1 MANKSDGNTPGFE
14 QLKKELREKKPG
26 SFYVFYGEEDY
37 LRSYYLEQLKKQILD
52 DFTADFNFHRLNNE
66 NFSLQMLSDAMEA
79 LPMMAERSFV
89 LIDDVDLFSLRE
101 SEREKAA
108 DLLSDVP
115 EYCCLV
121 LNYLNF
127 KPDKRMKKLWK
138 AIEQNAVL
146 VEFCYQ
152 TESELRAWIAR
163 HFRHH
168 GKMIA
173 PEMCGYLLQLCGL
186 SMTRLNG
193 EIEKICAYSGAD
205 SIVRADID
213 AVVEPT
219 LDAVS
224 FQLSDALARRDF
236 DLALE
241 RMSALLKMQ
250 TEPIMIVAAIGAQMR
265 KLYAAKLYQ
274 KEGKGAQELSELFK
288 CNPKYASVTIGQAK
302 RFSERFCREAVLLC
316 CETDYQLKASYGDEE
331 RLLELLVLRLVEES
345 RRD

>member
-1 MANKSDGNTPGFE
+1 MANKSDGSISGFE

-26 SFYVFYGEEDY
+26 CFYVFYGEEDY

-66 NFSLQMLSDAMEA
+66 NFSLQILSDAMEA
-79 LPMMAERSFV
+79 LPMMAERSLV
-89 LIDDVDLFSLRE
+89 LLDDVDLFSLRE
-101 SEREKAA
+101 DEREKTA

-115 EYCCLV
+115 DYCCLV
-121 LNYLNF
+121 LNYPNF

-146 VEFCYQ
+146 VEFCFQ

-205 SIVRADID
+205 TIVRADID

-241 RMSALLKMQ
+241 RMNVLLKMQ
-250 TEPIMIVAAIGAQMR
+250 TEPILIVAAIGAQMR

-274 KEGKGAQELSELFK
+274 KEGKGAQELSELFR

-302 RFSERFCREAVLLC
+302 RFSERFCREAVQLC

-331 RLLELLVLRLVEES
+331 QLVELLVLRLVEEA

>member
-1 MANKSDGNTPGFE
+1 MANKSDGNISGFE
-14 QLKKELREKKPG
+14 QLKKELREKNPG

-66 NFSLQMLSDAMEA
+66 NFSLQILSDAMEA
-79 LPMMAERSFV
+79 LPMMAERSLV
-89 LIDDVDLFSLRE
+89 LLDDVDLFSLRE
-101 SEREKAA
+101 DEREKTA

-115 EYCCLV
+115 DYCCLV
-121 LNYLNF
+121 LNYPNF

-146 VEFCYQ
+146 VEFCFQ

-173 PEMCGYLLQLCGL
+173 PETCGYLLQLCGL

-205 SIVRADID
+205 TIVRADID

-241 RMSALLKMQ
+241 RMNVLLKMQ
-250 TEPIMIVAAIGAQMR
+250 TEPILIVAAIGAQMR

-274 KEGKGAQELSELFK
+274 KEGKGAQELSELFR

-316 CETDYQLKASYGDEE
+316 CETDYQLKASYGDEKQ
-331 RLLELLVLRLVEES
+331 LVELLVLRLVEEA